1 MLSFLVAMMIENDFY
16 VIKYIMYLIMIV
28 CTDIPESFNT
38 YEHFIPVFDYK
49 ITVLNSQHKISIIF
63 YFRKNIGKVTG
74 GIEPASDTDDDS
86 GEEEGVDDDESEG
99 GESSEGSDD
108 SESGMFV

>member
-1 MLSFLVAMMIENDFY
+1 M
-16 VIKYIMYLIMIV
+16 
-28 CTDIPESFNT
+28 
-38 YEHFIPVFDYK
+38 
-49 ITVLNSQHKISIIF
+49 NSQHKIYIIF

-86 GEEEGVDDDESEG
+86 GEEDGENEEEGVDDEESEG

-108 SESGMFV
+108 SDSGMFV